1 MCKRRRKYMSCPMH
15 TCKVKKV
22 KKITKN
28 MILGEVARNY
38 PETINVFLEHGLP
51 CAMCHVAFHE
61 TIEQG
66 AKSHGIKVDKLVEE
80 LNKAIK
86 KK

>member
-1 MCKRRRKYMSCPMH
+1 M
-15 TCKVKKV
+15 

-51 CAMCHVAFHE
+51 CAMCHIAFHE

-66 AKSHGIKVDKLVEE
+66 AKSHGIKVDKLIEE

>member
-1 MCKRRRKYMSCPMH
+1 M
-15 TCKVKKV
+15 

-28 MILGEVARNY
+28 MILGEVTRKY
-38 PETINVFLEHGLP
+38 PKTVNVFLEYGLP
-51 CAMCHVAFHE
+51 CAMCHLAFHE
-61 TIEQG
+61 TIEEG
-66 AKSHGIKVDKLVEE
+66 AKSHEINVKKLIDE

>member
-1 MCKRRRKYMSCPMH
+1 MSCPMH

-28 MILGEVARNY
+28 MILGEVARKY

>member
-1 MCKRRRKYMSCPMH
+1 MRKIH
-15 TCKVKKV
+15 TCKVVRMKKD
-22 KKITKN
+22 KITKD
-28 MILGEVARNY
+28 MLLGEVARKY

>member
-1 MCKRRRKYMSCPMH
+1 M
-15 TCKVKKV
+15 

-28 MILGEVARNY
+28 MILGEVARKY
-38 PETINVFLEHGLP
+38 PETINVFLNHGLP
-51 CAMCHVAFHE
+51 CAMCHIAFHE

-66 AKSHGIKVDKLVEE
+66 AKSHGINAKKLVEE